1 MPSAM
6 SALYTSSADK
16 WRTLLASN
24 SSRILRRGSVAL
36 RPMSFRL
43 CTVLIGCHYM
53 PMSRPLLPLLLAAA
67 LPACSW
73 VPRIPGIT
81 PYRIEVQQ
89 GNFVSQEMLSQLKPG
104 MSKEQVRLTMGTPL
118 LADAFHA
125 DRWDYIY
132 TREAP
137 NGKRESRKLAVFF

>member
-1 MPSAM
+1 MVRVAF
-6 SALYTSSADK
+6 AVF
-16 WRTLLASN
+16 LLA
-24 SSRILRRGSVAL
+24 
-36 RPMSFRL
+36 
-43 CTVLIGCHYM
+43 
-53 PMSRPLLPLLLAAA
+53 LAAG
-67 LPACSW
+67 CG

-137 NGKRESRKLAVFF
+137 NGKRESRKLAVFFADGKLARVDGDVTPGKEAK

>member
-1 MPSAM
+1 
-6 SALYTSSADK
+6 
-16 WRTLLASN
+16 
-24 SSRILRRGSVAL
+24 
-36 RPMSFRL
+36 
-43 CTVLIGCHYM
+43 
-53 PMSRPLLPLLLAAA
+53 MSRALLSLFLAAA

-73 VPRIPGIT
+73 VPRIPGVT

-137 NGKRESRKLAVFF
+137 NGKRESRKLVVFFADNKLLRVDGDGVQLERPKEGAAAPAVQTPPAEEKR

>member
-1 MPSAM
+1 M
-6 SALYTSSADK
+6 Y
-16 WRTLLASN
+16 
-24 SSRILRRGSVAL
+24 
-36 RPMSFRL
+36 
-43 CTVLIGCHYM
+43 
-53 PMSRPLLPLLLAAA
+53 RPLFPLVLAAA

-73 VPRIPGIT
+73 VPRIPGVT

-137 NGKRESRKLAVFF
+137 NGKRESRKLVVFFADNKLLRVDGDGVQLERPKEGAAAPAVQTPPAEEKR

>member
-1 MPSAM
+1 
-6 SALYTSSADK
+6 
-16 WRTLLASN
+16 
-24 SSRILRRGSVAL
+24 
-36 RPMSFRL
+36 
-43 CTVLIGCHYM
+43 
-53 PMSRPLLPLLLAAA
+53 MSRPLLSLVLAAA

-73 VPRIPGIT
+73 VPRIPGVT

-137 NGKRESRKLAVFF
+137 NGKRESRKLVVFFADNKLLRVDGDGVQPERPKEGAAAPAVQTPPAEEKR

>member
-1 MPSAM
+1 M
-6 SALYTSSADK
+6 
-16 WRTLLASN
+16 
-24 SSRILRRGSVAL
+24 
-36 RPMSFRL
+36 F
-43 CTVLIGCHYM
+43 
-53 PMSRPLLPLLLAAA
+53 RPLLSLALAGV

-137 NGKRESRKLAVFF
+137 NGKRESRKLVVFFADNKLLRVDGDGVQLERPKEGAAAPAVQTPPAEEKR

>member
-1 MPSAM
+1 M
-6 SALYTSSADK
+6 Y
-16 WRTLLASN
+16 
-24 SSRILRRGSVAL
+24 
-36 RPMSFRL
+36 
-43 CTVLIGCHYM
+43 
-53 PMSRPLLPLLLAAA
+53 RPLLPLVLAAA

-73 VPRIPGIT
+73 VPRIPGVT

-137 NGKRESRKLAVFF
+137 NGKRESRKLVVFFADNKLLRVDGDGVQLERPKESAAAPAVQTPPAEEKR